1 MFNIRKSLSTKLSLD
16 ILLLAV
22 PIFMIALGVLFTQS
36 RQIIR
41 NEAVGRANS
50 VLNTTMQRVHRN
62 ILAIETATNANSWL
76 VTRFLQ
82 PDSLLALT
90 HRIVS
95 LNPHID
101 GCSISTEPDVFPEY
115 GKFFSAY
122 TIRENTGFNALRKGG
137 KDSVTTVIEEPY
149 DYFHKVWYKTPHDLD
164 GPCWVVY
171 YDEGDS
177 LELTLDGRIASYG
190 QPLYDDDGR
199 FVAVISTDLSLLRLS
214 QVITE
219 EKPYPNSYFMMIDE
233 EGYYYIHPDSTRLF
247 SQTIFSNVDP
257 IQQAEQIALGHE
269 MTAGKQ
275 GNMAVN
281 IDGAHCL
288 VCYRPVPGTKWS
300 LALVCPD
307 SDVLGGYHRQ
317 SYIVL
322 FLFALGLVVI
332 LLLCRR
338 AVAHAIKPLNQLLSK
353 SQSIAAGN
361 MEVHIPISQREDAV
375 GRLQNSFAAMLRS
388 LNFHM
393 GSVRFTTEQMQLRNE
408 ELVEATRLAEE
419 SDSQKT
425 AFIQNVTHQ
434 IRTPLNIIM
443 GFAQVIRDSADALF
457 SRVDVSDDE
466 MKSITSTM
474 KYNAKLLNRMVMML
488 FDSSETGL
496 SEELKS
502 AKCDKVSC
510 NGLARE
516 SIDYIKV
523 YYPDVNIDIQTELT
537 DDFCIQTNHLYLMRS
552 LREVL
557 YNSAKYSDGQ
567 LIVLKIDRHAENVRF
582 IVQDTGKGINKADNE
597 RIFKFF
603 AKIDDLSEGLG
614 LGLPLAKRHAQNL
627 GGDLTLD
634 ELYHDG
640 CRFILEI
647 PVVASV

>member
-322 FLFALGLVVI
+322 FLFALGLIVI

-361 MEVHIPISQREDAV
+361 MEVHIPISQRENAV

-419 SDSQKT
+419 SDRQKT

-457 SRVDVSDDE
+457 SRDDVSDDE

>member
-1 MFNIRKSLSTKLSLD
+1 
-16 ILLLAV
+16 
-22 PIFMIALGVLFTQS
+22 
-36 RQIIR
+36 
-41 NEAVGRANS
+41 
-50 VLNTTMQRVHRN
+50 
-62 ILAIETATNANSWL
+62 
-76 VTRFLQ
+76 
-82 PDSLLALT
+82 
-90 HRIVS
+90 
-95 LNPHID
+95 
-101 GCSISTEPDVFPEY
+101 
-115 GKFFSAY
+115 
-122 TIRENTGFNALRKGG
+122 
-137 KDSVTTVIEEPY
+137 
-149 DYFHKVWYKTPHDLD
+149 
-164 GPCWVVY
+164 
-171 YDEGDS
+171 
-177 LELTLDGRIASYG
+177 
-190 QPLYDDDGR
+190 
-199 FVAVISTDLSLLRLS
+199 
-214 QVITE
+214 
-219 EKPYPNSYFMMIDE
+219 
-233 EGYYYIHPDSTRLF
+233 
-247 SQTIFSNVDP
+247 
-257 IQQAEQIALGHE
+257 
-269 MTAGKQ
+269 
-275 GNMAVN
+275 
-281 IDGAHCL
+281 
-288 VCYRPVPGTKWS
+288 
-300 LALVCPD
+300 
-307 SDVLGGYHRQ
+307 
-317 SYIVL
+317 
-322 FLFALGLVVI
+322 
-332 LLLCRR
+332 
-338 AVAHAIKPLNQLLSK
+338 
-353 SQSIAAGN
+353 
-361 MEVHIPISQREDAV
+361 
-375 GRLQNSFAAMLRS
+375 
-388 LNFHM
+388 
-393 GSVRFTTEQMQLRNE
+393 
-408 ELVEATRLAEE
+408 
-419 SDSQKT
+419 
-425 AFIQNVTHQ
+425 
-434 IRTPLNIIM
+434 
-443 GFAQVIRDSADALF
+443 VIRDSADALF

>member
-322 FLFALGLVVI
+322 FLFALGLIVI

-361 MEVHIPISQREDAV
+361 MEVHIPISQCENAV

-419 SDSQKT
+419 SDRQKT

-457 SRVDVSDDE
+457 SRDDVSDDE

>member
-322 FLFALGLVVI
+322 FLFALGLIVI

-419 SDSQKT
+419 SDRQKT

>member
-322 FLFALGLVVI
+322 FLFALGLIVI

-419 SDSQKT
+419 SDRQKT

-523 YYPDVNIDIQTELT
+523 YYPDINIDIQTELT

>member
-322 FLFALGLVVI
+322 FLFALGLIVI

-523 YYPDVNIDIQTELT
+523 YYPDINIDIQTELT

>member
-322 FLFALGLVVI
+322 FLFALGLIVI

-419 SDSQKT
+419 SDRQKT

-597 RIFKFF
+597 RMFKFF
-603 AKIDDLSEGLG
+603 TKIDDLSEGLG